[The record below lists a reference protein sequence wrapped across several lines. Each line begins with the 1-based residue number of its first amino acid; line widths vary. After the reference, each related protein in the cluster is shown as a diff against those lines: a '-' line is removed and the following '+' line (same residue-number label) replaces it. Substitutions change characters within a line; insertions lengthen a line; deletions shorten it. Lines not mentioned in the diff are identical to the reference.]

1 MKAWHIGRKMVIHRK
16 GEDMSD
22 NNLNDMPEGMDAG
35 STGQYG
41 QEQFGQQVSGQ
52 YGQQFDSMAQNSM
65 YDQTV
70 NMYGDQAHRPETP
83 QKQKGIK
90 IAIIAVVAALVVI
103 AALVVVFLVFVK
115 KTPKE
120 AVKSAMENTAKELE
134 NNNIAGVI
142 GIDDIDADK
151 LDVQSQFSID
161 KVNGADQLSGAEFV
175 VNGYTAFDDDNNSLM
190 LDGSATLAGETV
202 TSQIIMMGQK
212 IYLSSPELFNKTFV
226 YDVNSVLE
234 ELDAA
239 EAGQGGAVDSEALDK
254 IIKEDLKPATDKLA
268 DAVLYERVGKNEFTD
283 ANGKTV
289 KAEQYTVTITTDAID
304 DYANSIAD
312 CLNKYVDSNIS
323 DDMLTQMG
331 VTKAQLTQVIGTI
344 PSLVGAVVTKDIVVN
359 VYVDHNK
366 VVHVDFDYDIAA
378 AGVKLTFTT
387 DNMGDGDVTSDTKSV
402 VSLTY
407 GTDTSIV
414 LDCTRKS
421 DTDGDKQSSTGEYD
435 LTASYGGETQTM
447 SFKVSS
453 SYDKSSGAIEAGV
466 SADVD
471 DESVDAAFAGTLAD
485 VKKGKSFSIEDA
497 KLSLSVSGEDYFECS
512 GKISVAE
519 KENKIEAPVD
529 SDVVDY
535 SVLNSDE
542 AEKYIN
548 TESAEK
554 IMSAWNELFDSISIE
569 DKLGTGDSDEPDIE
583 EDTQTEA
590 DTQADDVDYSG
601 QVIKMGD
608 SQVKINDPEGY
619 ERSYAS
625 EYTISLNDK
634 AGEIYVSYSA
644 YEGYDASELI
654 KSMKDTYTEYYND
667 ENSKVNDMQDGTV
680 KAKDGTKVSYLVTQ
694 LTSYDTDRTE
704 VTLVYPSGDNIVG
717 CSVSYWQAAKD
728 VDVQK
733 LCDKFIDA
741 IEIK

>member
-22 NNLNDMPEGMDAG
+22 NNLNDMPEGMISDP
-35 STGQYG
+35 
-41 QEQFGQQVSGQ
+41 
-52 YGQQFDSMAQNSM
+52 MAQNSM

-254 IIKEDLKPATDKLA
+254 IIKEDLKPATEKLA

-304 DYANSIAD
+304 DYANSIVD

-447 SFKVSS
+447 SFKVNS

-466 SADVD
+466 SANVD
-471 DESVDAAFAGTLAD
+471 DESVDAAFAGILAD

-497 KLSLSVSGEDYFECS
+497 KLSLSVSGEDYFVCS

-519 KENKIEAPVD
+519 KENKIEAPAD

-569 DKLGTGDSDEPDIE
+569 NKLGTGDSDGDSDEPDIE

-601 QVIKMGD
+601 QVMKMGD

-680 KAKDGTKVSYLVTQ
+680 KAKDGTKVLYLVTQ

-717 CSVSYWQAAKD
+717 CSVSYWQAVKD